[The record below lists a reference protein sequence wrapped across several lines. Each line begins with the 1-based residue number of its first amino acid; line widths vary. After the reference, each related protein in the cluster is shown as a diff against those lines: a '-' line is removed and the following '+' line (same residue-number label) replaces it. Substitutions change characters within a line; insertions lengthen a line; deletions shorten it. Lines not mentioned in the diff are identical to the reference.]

1 MNKSILL
8 ILAVL
13 ILSCNQPTESLDSTQ
28 NKERFNKNVKSFKK
42 TFVAGFKTED
52 PDLMM
57 SLFADSLKWNNP
69 EAVSGVFKTK
79 QDLSEAIDFYIKEFD
94 DITFLNDVYFGGS
107 YYSSEDQSSDSPNA
121 VRIFGDW
128 NTVHASTN
136 TNIAHKWMAIIW
148 FNEEGKVHQFI
159 DYFDVSGLALQIEGK
174 YSR

>member
-13 ILSCNQPTESLDSTQ
+13 IISCNQPTESLDSTQ

-79 QDLSEAIDFYIKEFD
+79 QDLSEAIDFYLKEFD

-107 YYSSEDQSSDSPNA
+107 YYS
-121 VRIFGDW
+121 
-128 NTVHASTN
+128 
-136 TNIAHKWMAIIW
+136 
-148 FNEEGKVHQFI
+148 
-159 DYFDVSGLALQIEGK
+159 
-174 YSR
+174 

>member
-1 MNKSILL
+1 
-8 ILAVL
+8 
-13 ILSCNQPTESLDSTQ
+13 
-28 NKERFNKNVKSFKK
+28 
-42 TFVAGFKTED
+42 
-52 PDLMM
+52 
-57 SLFADSLKWNNP
+57 
-69 EAVSGVFKTK
+69 
-79 QDLSEAIDFYIKEFD
+79 
-94 DITFLNDVYFGGS
+94 
-107 YYSSEDQSSDSPNA
+107 